1 MATKEEKS
9 ALFKLICLSDQKI
22 EETIKNEALSK
33 FLVEIIA
40 HVSDFSSRPL
50 ATNE

>member
-22 EETIKNEALSK
+22 EDTVKNETLSK
-33 FLVEIIA
+33 FLVEIIT
-40 HVSDFSSRPL
+40 HVSDFMSST
-50 ATNE
+50 AYNHD